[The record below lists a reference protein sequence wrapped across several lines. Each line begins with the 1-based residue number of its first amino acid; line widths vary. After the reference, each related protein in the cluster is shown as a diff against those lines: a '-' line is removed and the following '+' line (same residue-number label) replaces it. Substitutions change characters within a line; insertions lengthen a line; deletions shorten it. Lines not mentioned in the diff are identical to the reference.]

1 MTILEGVIGIG
12 LTAIVAGAAL
22 SATLASSR
30 VTSVPPDRDQV
41 LVAAHNA
48 AVEARALAAYDA
60 SAAAAILAAPPATWS
75 EGTVTMHSSVEGQT
89 LVLVATSGAQSAT
102 VRYPVSREALP
113 QGAIVDTSGNILV
126 P

>member
-1 MTILEGVIGIG
+1 VTVLEGVIAIA
-12 LTAIVAGAAL
+12 LTAIAAGAAL
-22 SATLASSR
+22 SATLASVR
-30 VTSVPPDRDQV
+30 VVNVPPSRDQV

-48 AVEARALAAYDA
+48 AAEARALAAYDA
-60 SAAAAILAAPPATWS
+60 SAAAAILAAPPVTWTNGS
-75 EGTVTMHSSVEGQT
+75 VTLHSTVDGQT
-89 LVLVATSGAQSAT
+89 LVVVATSGTQNAT

>member
-1 MTILEGVIGIG
+1 MSVLEAVIGTG
-12 LTAIVAGAAL
+12 LILLAAGAAL
-22 SATLASSR
+22 AATSASAR
-30 VTSVPPDRDQV
+30 VVNVPPSRDHV

-75 EGTVTMHSSVEGQT
+75 NGDVTMHSSIDGQT
-89 LVLVATSGAQSAT
+89 LVLVATSGAQDAT

>member
-1 MTILEGVIGIG
+1 VTILEGVIGTA
-12 LTAIVAGAAL
+12 LTALAAAAAL
-22 SATLASSR
+22 AASLAASR
-30 VTSVPPDRDQV
+30 VVNVPPSRDHV

-48 AVEARALAAYDA
+48 AVEARALVAYDA

-75 EGTVTMHSSVEGQT
+75 DGAVTLNSSIDGQT
-89 LVLVATSGAQSAT
+89 LVVVATSGAQNAT

>member
-1 MTILEGVIGIG
+1 MTILEGVAAIG
-12 LTAIVAGAAL
+12 LTGIAAGAAL

-30 VTSVPPDRDQV
+30 IVSIPPNRDHA

-60 SAAAAILAAPPATWS
+60 SAAAAILASAPASWTVDGVS
-75 EGTVTMHSSVEGQT
+75 LQSSVTGQELTVT
-89 LVLVATSGAQSAT
+89 ARSGTQSAT
-102 VRYPVSREALP
+102 VRYPVAREALP

>member
-1 MTILEGVIGIG
+1 MSVLEAVIGIG
-12 LTAIVAGAAL
+12 LTLLVAGAAL
-22 SATLASSR
+22 AATLASSR
-30 VTSVPPDRDQV
+30 VVNLPPSRDHV

-60 SAAAAILAAPPATWS
+60 RAATAILAAPPATWS
-75 EGTVTMHSSVEGQT
+75 DGSITLHSSVDGQT
-89 LVLVATSGAQSAT
+89 LVLVATSGAQNAT

-113 QGAIVDTSGNILV
+113 QGAIVDTSGNILA

>member
-1 MTILEGVIGIG
+1 MSVLEGVIGIG
-12 LTAIVAGAAL
+12 LTLLAAGAAL
-22 SATLASSR
+22 AATLAASR
-30 VTSVPPDRDQV
+30 VVNVPPSRDHV

-60 SAAAAILAAPPATWS
+60 SAAAAILSAPPATWS
-75 EGTVTMHSSVEGQT
+75 DGSVTLHSSIDGQT
-89 LVLVATSGAQSAT
+89 LVLVANSGAQNAT

>member
-12 LTAIVAGAAL
+12 LTAIAAGAAL

-30 VTSVPPDRDQV
+30 VTSVPPSRDHV

-60 SAAAAILAAPPATWS
+60 SAAAAILSAPPATWS
-75 EGTVTMHSSVEGQT
+75 DGTVTMRSTIDGQT
-89 LVLVATSGAQSAT
+89 LVLVATSGTQNAT

>member
-1 MTILEGVIGIG
+1 MSVLESIIGIG
-12 LTAIVAGAAL
+12 IMAVAAGAAL

-30 VTSVPPDRDQV
+30 VTNVPPSRDHV
-41 LVAAHNA
+41 LVAARNA

-75 EGTVTMHSSVEGQT
+75 EGDVTLHTTVDGQT
-89 LVLVATSGAQSAT
+89 LILVATSGAQNAT

>member
-1 MTILEGVIGIG
+1 VSVLEGLIAIG
-12 LTAIVAGAAL
+12 LTAIAAGAAL
-22 SATLASSR
+22 SATLASAR
-30 VTSVPPDRDQV
+30 VVNVPPSRDQV

-60 SAAAAILAAPPATWS
+60 SAAAAILAAPPATWND
-75 EGTVTMHSSVEGQT
+75 GKVTLQSSVDGQT
-89 LVLVATSGAQSAT
+89 LIVVATLGNQRAT

>member
-1 MTILEGVIGIG
+1 VSVLEAVIGTG
-12 LTAIVAGAAL
+12 LILLAAGAAL
-22 SATLASSR
+22 AATSASAR
-30 VTSVPPDRDQV
+30 VVNVPPSRDHV

-75 EGTVTMHSSVEGQT
+75 NGDVTMHSSIDGQT
-89 LVLVATSGAQSAT
+89 LVLVATSGAQDAT

>member
-1 MTILEGVIGIG
+1 MTILEGVIGTA
-12 LTAIVAGAAL
+12 LTALAAGAAL
-22 SATLASSR
+22 AATLAASR
-30 VTSVPPDRDQV
+30 VVNVPPSRDHV

-48 AVEARALAAYDA
+48 AVEARALVAYDA

-75 EGTVTMHSSVEGQT
+75 DGAVTLKSSVDGQA
-89 LVLVATSGAQSAT
+89 LVLVATSGAQNAT

-113 QGAIVDTSGNILV
+113 QGAIVDTSGNILF

>member
-1 MTILEGVIGIG
+1 VSVLEAVIGTG
-12 LTAIVAGAAL
+12 LILLAAGAAL
-22 SATLASSR
+22 AATSASAR
-30 VTSVPPDRDQV
+30 VVNVPPSRDHV

-75 EGTVTMHSSVEGQT
+75 NGDVTMHSSIDGQT
-89 LVLVATSGAQSAT
+89 LVLVATSGAQNAT